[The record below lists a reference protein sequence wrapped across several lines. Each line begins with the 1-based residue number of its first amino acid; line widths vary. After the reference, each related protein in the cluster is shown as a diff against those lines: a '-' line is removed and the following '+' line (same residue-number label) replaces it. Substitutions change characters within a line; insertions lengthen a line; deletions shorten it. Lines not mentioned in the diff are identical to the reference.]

1 MSRIATCRAVLSLMA
16 PHNAGDVPAT
26 DFARAEE
33 KGENEVAVVARG
45 REMDAANSPTSFPL
59 PPPGAAIR
67 GGKQKGTAALLLEQ
81 FHKRRGTTPVTCNAL

>member
-1 MSRIATCRAVLSLMA
+1 MA

-26 DFARAEE
+26 DFARAEK

-59 PPPGAAIR
+59 PPPPALPIR
-67 GGKQKGTAALLLEQ
+67 GGKQKGTAALLLEP
-81 FHKRRGTTPVTCNAL
+81 FHKRRATTPVTCDAL